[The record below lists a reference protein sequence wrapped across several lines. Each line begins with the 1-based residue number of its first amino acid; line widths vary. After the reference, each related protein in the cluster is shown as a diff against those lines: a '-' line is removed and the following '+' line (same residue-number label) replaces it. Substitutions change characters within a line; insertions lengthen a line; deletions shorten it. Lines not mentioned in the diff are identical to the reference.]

1 MTHAQTSSRN
11 LDVLPA
17 SSTTPPPSLRPA
29 SPLRTLRIGGSITAD
44 ERGSSLLARLARAVS
59 AAGGGSMARD
69 VSNVRAAVKT
79 AQPLRSARA
88 LRAPRRCCPLC
99 RTGCGRV
106 TSTRFDD
113 GVLRSAGCG
122 PSGRSTFYLRGVA
135 FTHQACA
142 QPAASPCARA
152 RALRHADTLHVSRR
166 AQRRVRRPLRDAEV
180 LHRDLFW
187 LRHQS
192 GRSRVRTPGKKC
204 DPPHAA
210 VPSAALPTA
219 IRGLHVYLQPLY

>member
-1 MTHAQTSSRN
+1 MHR
-11 LDVLPA
+11 LPRAISMA

-152 RALRHADTLHVSRR
+152 RASPCRHSSRLSPCT
-166 AQRRVRRPLRDAEV
+166 ATCP
-180 LHRDLFW
+180 
-187 LRHQS
+187 
-192 GRSRVRTPGKKC
+192 
-204 DPPHAA
+204 AA
-210 VPSAALPTA
+210 ATRC
-219 IRGLHVYLQPLY
+219 RGSSS